1 MRKLILLLIT
11 ALLTLFSFA
20 QEKTI
25 AIRCGKLLD
34 VRSGKV
40 LSNQI
45 IVIKGNKIES
55 VSDAA
60 GFKQKADS
68 AIDLSGYF
76 VLPGL
81 IDCHTHVLLQGDI
94 TSEDYDV
101 QVLKESV
108 PYRTLRASKSAYQS
122 LMNGFTTIRDL
133 GTEGAGYADVDVKK
147 AINKGVI
154 PGPRMFVSTLAIN
167 TTGHYPLSEKEYA
180 WELHMPK
187 GLQEISGADEG
198 RRAVREQLAHGAD
211 WIKIYADRGYK
222 KLPDGTYASIPNF
235 TKEEI
240 EAIADETIKSRKMLA
255 AHAVTPDGVIYSINA
270 GAKSIE
276 HGFGMN
282 DECLQLMVKKNVFW
296 CPTIYVNE
304 FVAEG
309 RAKAGNTMHKSFIE
323 SEPALF
329 KKAMQYGVKIAYGTD
344 IGGYDWNEPQAK
356 DFEYFVQ
363 YGMSNMDAIKT
374 ATTTAAELLDQ
385 KGLIGEIIPGSFA
398 DIIAVKDDPLTN
410 IKSLEQVKWVMKDGI
425 VYKTIK

>member
-1 MRKLILLLIT
+1 MKLP
-11 ALLTLFSFA
+11 A
-20 QEKTI
+20 QQKTI
-25 AIRCGKLLD
+25 AVRCGKLLD
-34 VRSGKV
+34 IRSGRV
-40 LSNQI
+40 LSSQI
-45 IVIKGNKIES
+45 IFFKGNKIES
-55 VSDAA
+55 VNDAA
-60 GFKQKADS
+60 AFKQKADS
-68 AIDLSGYF
+68 TIDLSGYY

-101 QVLKESV
+101 QVLKESI
-108 PYRTLRASKSAYQS
+108 PYRTLRASKSAHQS
-122 LMNGFTTIRDL
+122 LLNGFTTIRDL

-147 AINKGVI
+147 AINNGVI

-180 WELHMPK
+180 WELTMPK
-187 GLQEISGADEG
+187 GLKEITGADEG
-198 RRAVREQLAHGAD
+198 RKAAREQIAHGAD

-222 KLPDGTYASIPNF
+222 KLPDGSYASISNF

-255 AHAVTPDGVIYSINA
+255 AHAVTPDGVLYSINA
-270 GAKSIE
+270 GARTIE

-296 CPTIYVNE
+296 CPTIYVNN

-309 RAKAGNTMHKSFIE
+309 RAKNGNMMHKYFIE
-323 SEPALF
+323 TEPVLF

-344 IGGYDWNEPQAK
+344 IGGYDWSEPQAK

-363 YGMSNMDAIKT
+363 YGMSNLDAIKT

-385 KGLIGEIIPGSFA
+385 KGLIGEIIPGAFA
-398 DIIAVKDDPLTN
+398 DIIAVKEDPLTN
-410 IKSLEQVKWVMKDGI
+410 IQSLEQVKWVMKDGV
-425 VYKTIK
+425 VYKNIK